1 MTIRIGSGD
10 LKELKPR
17 ILVLGVGGAGG
28 NAINAMIE
36 AGMQGVEFAAVN
48 TDAQDLKLSK
58 ADARIQIGTSLTQ
71 GLGAGAKHDIGQAA
85 ADESLNEIINFL
97 QGANMVFIT
106 AGMGGGT
113 GTGASSVIAR
123 AARELNILT
132 VGVITLPFSYEGP
145 KRMRRAI
152 EGMNELK
159 KHLDTSIVVPNQNLF
174 KVASET
180 TTFEDSFH
188 LSNDVLN
195 HGVQSITDLMVKPG
209 IINLDF
215 ADVET
220 VMSSMG
226 KAMMGTGEAEGENR
240 ALTATDMALNNPL
253 IDDYSLKGA
262 RGLLVNITGGKDI
275 TLFEV
280 DQAVNKIRAEVD
292 PEAEL
297 IFGAIKD
304 ESLNG
309 KMRVSIVATALD
321 GQVVNTNG
329 VVNMVNRIQNR
340 NSGYSDAALFSKGPN
355 TIQNNSVNSSIS
367 GATALKLD
375 EQFEVNEAQ
384 QSSLNIQNEAV
395 VQNNNEEMSLNTTEG
410 GYLENEINID
420 VTDNETLFEIDST
433 EQVSSSED
441 SILSAEEEYT
451 PKLFSEDA
459 SLEKNSM
466 EEEFEIP
473 AFLRRQKF

>member
-1 MTIRIGSGD
+1 MTIRLGSGE

-58 ADARIQIGTSLTQ
+58 ADARIQIGTSLTK

-240 ALTATDMALNNPL
+240 ALTATDM
-253 IDDYSLKGA
+253 
-262 RGLLVNITGGKDI
+262 T
-275 TLFEV
+275 TL
-280 DQAVNKIRAEVD
+280 
-292 PEAEL
+292 
-297 IFGAIKD
+297 
-304 ESLNG
+304 
-309 KMRVSIVATALD
+309 
-321 GQVVNTNG
+321 
-329 VVNMVNRIQNR
+329 
-340 NSGYSDAALFSKGPN
+340 
-355 TIQNNSVNSSIS
+355 
-367 GATALKLD
+367 
-375 EQFEVNEAQ
+375 
-384 QSSLNIQNEAV
+384 
-395 VQNNNEEMSLNTTEG
+395 
-410 GYLENEINID
+410 
-420 VTDNETLFEIDST
+420 
-433 EQVSSSED
+433 
-441 SILSAEEEYT
+441 
-451 PKLFSEDA
+451 
-459 SLEKNSM
+459 
-466 EEEFEIP
+466 
-473 AFLRRQKF
+473 